1 MIFWEKIKTDLE
13 QGIVEGIDM
22 LREGAAFVKKKTEE
36 LTEESKKRVNLFEL
50 KIKVRKELTEL
61 GGRVYDLKHQEESPF
76 LDNEVKVIIERIKKL
91 EDQIGEFE
99 GKDK

>member
-1 MIFWEKIKTDLE
+1 MSFWEKIKTDLE

-22 LREGAAFVKKKTEE
+22 LIEGAAFVKKKTEE
-36 LTEESKKRVNLFEL
+36 LTEEGKKRVNLFEL
-50 KIKVRKELTEL
+50 KIKVRKEMTEL

-76 LDNEVKVIIERIKKL
+76 LDSEVKEIIGRIEKL
-91 EDQIGEFE
+91 EDQIAALE